1 MATSK
6 VERLMNLVICL
17 LSTRQFLSAEQIR
30 KSVAGYSDSP
40 SDDAFNRM
48 FERDKGELRDL
59 GIPLETGRASGMVP
73 VDGYRINRDAYELPD
88 IDLDQAEA
96 AAVTMAAALWDTP
109 ELAAT
114 AHTALLKL
122 RAGGVDLAS
131 DSELD
136 VGVHTATPR
145 SMGSESVLGSVLAAV
160 DHGRAVTFGYRP
172 TPIRPFTPRSLEP
185 WGVVTFRGRWY
196 VVGHD
201 RDRDDVR
208 TFRLSRIGGDV
219 REFDVD
225 TPAQRP
231 ADLDLQQIVANAV
244 GYVDS
249 PDSAQSA
256 KVWIAEGRAEGLRRS
271 ARTLTDHERDGRR
284 GSIAEFSQWSVDGL
298 ARRVLG
304 AGADAVV
311 LEPDELRDRVI
322 GELRAL
328 AVPR

>member
-17 LSTRQFLSAEQIR
+17 LATRQFLSAEQIR
-30 KSVAGYSDSP
+30 KSVAGYGDST

-59 GIPLETGRASGMVP
+59 GIPLETGRSSGMIP

-88 IDLDQAEA
+88 IDLDEQEA

-109 ELAAT
+109 ELAAA
-114 AHTALLKL
+114 AHTAVLKL

-136 VGVHTATPR
+136 VGLHTATPR
-145 SMGSESVLGSVLAAV
+145 SMGSESVLGSLLAAIG
-160 DHGRAVTFGYRP
+160 HGRTVTFNHRSA
-172 TPIRPFTPRSLEP
+172 PIRPFATRTLEP

-201 RDRDDVR
+201 HDRDDVR
-208 TFRLSRIGGDV
+208 TFRLSRIGGVV
-219 REFDVD
+219 REIDIASPV
-225 TPAQRP
+225 PRP
-231 ADLDLQQIVANAV
+231 TDLDLHQVVASAV
-244 GYVDS
+244 GHVDP
-249 PDSAQSA
+249 PDSARSA
-256 KVWIAEGRAEGLRRS
+256 RIWLAEGRAEGLRRS
-271 ARTLTDHERDGRR
+271 ARELTDHDLGGRR
-284 GSIAEFSQWSVDGL
+284 GAIADIARWSVDGL

-304 AGADAVV
+304 VGADAVV
-311 LEPDELRDRVI
+311 LEPVELRERVI
-322 GELRAL
+322 SDLSAL
-328 AVPR
+328 AEER